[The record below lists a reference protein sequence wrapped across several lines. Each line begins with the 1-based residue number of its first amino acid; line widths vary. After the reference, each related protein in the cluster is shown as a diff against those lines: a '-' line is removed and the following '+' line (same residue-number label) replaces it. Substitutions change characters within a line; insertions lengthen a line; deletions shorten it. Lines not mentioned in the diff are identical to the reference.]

1 MRKRARRPPDAGRA
15 LALAALFLLAGA
27 GRAPVLAAPVDP
39 DLSTDGLRRAGPFHL
54 RPYLLLKDAGYDDNI
69 RFDAAERRGDSTAT
83 AGLALDGLL
92 LFGDRGG
99 LRFNQEL
106 DYVAFGR
113 ETDLNH
119 WNGSARARGLLKVR
133 KAILFLEDRFAS
145 VRERPNTE
153 IDQRLRR
160 DTNAVTLGIR
170 SLREGRFGYRASVR
184 REAIDYASG
193 EPGTEDLVRRL
204 SRDESALVVTGELRV
219 RPKTTLLLEGVV
231 ERIAFEDPAE
241 ARDARATALLPG
253 VRFDPSAAIQGEFRL
268 GRIALEA
275 LDRSGGDFDGTIGWG
290 AISARVGTAGR
301 LKTRFR
307 RDVEFSARTES
318 LYYVATDWS
327 AAWEQFFT
335 RRLSAEILYGRG
347 SNRYPSEGSAA
358 LPVPSTPERLDR
370 LTTRRAA
377 ILYRLNDRLALQ
389 AAAYRLRRDSN
400 DDALDR
406 ERNAYTVGT
415 TIDF

>member
-1 MRKRARRPPDAGRA
+1 MIRKRARRPPEAGRA
-15 LALAALFLLAGA
+15 LALAALFLLVGA

-54 RPYLLLKDAGYDDNI
+54 RPYVLLKDAGYDDNI
-69 RFDAAERRGDSTAT
+69 RFDAAARRGDRTAT

-133 KAILFLEDRFAS
+133 KALLFLEDRFGS

-160 DTNAVTLGIR
+160 DSNAVTAGIR
-170 SLREGRFGYRASVR
+170 SLREGRLGYRASVR
-184 REAIDYASG
+184 RESIEYASG
-193 EPGTEDLVRRL
+193 EPGTEAIVRRL

-219 RPKTTLLLEGVV
+219 RPKTTLLLEGAV
-231 ERIAFEDPAE
+231 EEIAFEDPAE
-241 ARDARATALLPG
+241 SRDARARSLLPG

-268 GRIALEA
+268 GRIALDS
-275 LDRSGGDFDGTIGWG
+275 LDRPGGDFDGTIGWG
-290 AISARVGTAGR
+290 AVSARVGAAGR

-318 LYYVATDWS
+318 
-327 AAWEQFFT
+327 
-335 RRLSAEILYGRG
+335 
-347 SNRYPSEGSAA
+347 
-358 LPVPSTPERLDR
+358 
-370 LTTRRAA
+370 
-377 ILYRLNDRLALQ
+377 
-389 AAAYRLRRDSN
+389 
-400 DDALDR
+400 
-406 ERNAYTVGT
+406 
-415 TIDF
+415 